1 MFYITF
7 GVISLSIKFNIVY
20 SNIWISYIVN
30 DYIIKFNKFQTQCSN
45 IHIHFELLHQQV
57 YFIVKRKMFNTYNKQ
72 TITNNTLTHFSKLI
86 IHFSIF
92 SNFLSPSLSTIFV
105 VVSSLSSSFFIL
117 GPHFCSITFSLHH
130 EKKLQPTTSS
140 LPPYQTK
147 QKTPIA
153 KLGFPKPK
161 YKNNIHQKNTTKF
174 ISISHTLNFG
184 HPQNF
189 LPLFLAVLPVLMIAF
204 SPQ

>member
-1 MFYITF
+1 MINFDSGYGYKLQFLIMCVMSRFMFYITF
-7 GVISLSIKFNIVY
+7 GVISLLIKFNTIY

-30 DYIIKFNKFQTQCSN
+30 DYIIRFNKFQTQCSTGLHQQVYF
-45 IHIHFELLHQQV
+45 IDFELLHQQV

-105 VVSSLSSSFFIL
+105 TVSSLSSSFFIL

-147 QKTPIA
+147 QKTQIA

-161 YKNNIHQKNTTKF
+161 
-174 ISISHTLNFG
+174 
-184 HPQNF
+184 
-189 LPLFLAVLPVLMIAF
+189 
-204 SPQ
+204 